1 MAVGIDVRLAMLKYM
16 YVSKALCEF
25 VLVCTVKKLSS
36 GTKIVKLDQ
45 NKSL

>member
-25 VLVCTVKKLSS
+25 VLVRTVK
-36 GTKIVKLDQ
+36 
-45 NKSL
+45 N